1 MPDPGSRR
9 VGAMGSR
16 DIGLA
21 VLVCVLLLIGTGLT
35 LEEGLVLSVP
45 EEQTGWLP
53 GPGGLTLV
61 VVGSLVLAFRRV
73 APIFVLVV
81 ATTAALAYQGIGYQ
95 PEPLPLGVLVALYT
109 AAVLRRPAVAG
120 VAVVGCVLAFSTV
133 AATGWGGP
141 LAHDQFYTDVVSLT
155 AAGILGYGVAQA
167 RAKTAWAEQRAAVMA
182 QQEADRLRAAV
193 QQEQSRIAREVHDI
207 VAHDVSVMVAQAA
220 AARRVSDGR
229 PETVVDALASIETV
243 GRDALDGM
251 RRLVWLLRTEPED
264 VDPEGS
270 DRTPQP
276 GLDRLP
282 WLVEQ
287 VRRAGLPVEFTVRG
301 DAHPLPATV
310 ELNAYRIVQEALTNS
325 LKHGPR
331 TGTKVTLDYR
341 GTSLRVEV
349 RDLSDESPRS
359 VTTSASGGFGLISM
373 QQRAAMLGG
382 QLEVGPGSHQ
392 GFRVAVE
399 LPLTGT
405 VL

>member
-9 VGAMGSR
+9 LRAMSSR

-21 VLVCVLLLIGTGLT
+21 LLVCVLLLIGTGVT
-35 LEEGLVLSVP
+35 LEEDLGLSVP
-45 EEQTGWLP
+45 EEHAVWLP

-61 VVGSLVLAFRRV
+61 VVGSLVLAFRRLTPV
-73 APIFVLVV
+73 PVLIV
-81 ATTAALAYQGIGYQ
+81 ATTASLAYQAIGYQ

-109 AAVLRRPAVAG
+109 VAVLCRPAAAG

-133 AATGWGGP
+133 AAAGWQ
-141 LAHDQFYTDVVSLT
+141 AVAQDQYYTDVVGLI
-155 AAGILGYGVAQA
+155 AAGILGYGVALA
-167 RAKTAWAEQRAAVMA
+167 RAKTAWAEQRATVMA
-182 QQEADRLRAAV
+182 QHEADRLRAAV

-220 AARRVSDGR
+220 AARRVFDSQ
-229 PETVVDALASIETV
+229 PETVVEALASIETV

-264 VDPEGS
+264 VDPESS

-331 TGTKVTLDYR
+331 SGTTVTLDYR
-341 GTSLRVEV
+341 GNSLRVEV
-349 RDLSDESPRS
+349 RELKGESSDS
-359 VTTSASGGFGLISM
+359 VATSASGGFGLISM

-382 QLEVGPGSHQ
+382 QLEVGQGSDR

-405 VL
+405 VW